1 MTKPL
6 KKFERKSTQVR
17 KNSLIRATLSL
28 IATEGID
35 AATVRV
41 IAERANVTQGL
52 IRYYFSTKEELIL
65 AAYEYHMNAM
75 VEISNEALK
84 TMEGKKPTD
93 RLVEFIY
100 AALTPPVA
108 NSDSVALWAGFLN
121 RLRRDENM
129 RLMHRKTYFEF
140 RNRLEFL
147 IEDVFVQQN
156 KKKNPQQ
163 LKRLAIACNAVIDGL
178 WLEGGALPEAF
189 EPGEIVDI
197 GLSSISAIIDV
208 KLARN

>member
-1 MTKPL
+1 VTEPL
-6 KKFERKSTQVR
+6 KKFNRKSSQVR

-41 IAERANVTQGL
+41 IAQRANVTQGL

-84 TMEGKKPTD
+84 SVKDKKPTD

-100 AALTPPVA
+100 ASLTPPVA
-108 NSDSVALWAGFLN
+108 NSDSVALWAGFLH
-121 RLRRDENM
+121 RLRRDEKM

-140 RNRLEFL
+140 RNQLEFL
-147 IEDVFVQQN
+147 IENVFVQEERPQA
-156 KKKNPQQ
+156 PQQ

-178 WLEGGALPEAF
+178 WLEAGALPEAF
-189 EPGEIVDI
+189 EPNEIVDI
-197 GLSSISAIIDV
+197 GLRSISAILDV
-208 KLARN
+208 KLVRK